1 MTKWKQVQQ
10 PFQDIKTKWSGQDCL
25 TNIVKPHTDQLSQYS
40 WASDIVTHTGG
51 TKTSKM
57 FGVEAAPENQTNE
70 PPENLHLTPN
80 VLRLVISL
88 IRGKNS
94 VF

>member
-1 MTKWKQVQQ
+1 
-10 PFQDIKTKWSGQDCL
+10 
-25 TNIVKPHTDQLSQYS
+25 
-40 WASDIVTHTGG
+40 
-51 TKTSKM
+51 M

-88 IRGKNS
+88 IRGKTQYSNVLKRLDLS
-94 VF
+94 HKKLEIQKANGSRKKRKEKTLQQS